1 MMNPDPTAGRK
12 LYERLEDELTAMIA
26 SGILDPENWFNA
38 AAFTPEEAIRWDGLG
53 FTTGGALEWCAAF
66 HADKVAIA
74 AWARVGMAT
83 ADPSLVAEA
92 LAVGLDP
99 LRWQFWRIQG
109 FSAPATIDWSD
120 RRFTLDDALSWI
132 ESGVPEPSQA
142 AEWTAR
148 GFGDP
153 AAAKRWRVAIREVAE
168 IATEVWVE
176 VGFTAEEAALARL
189 VTGVDRPPEL
199 ADRVPGDMAA
209 AIAAGRA
216 DRDRHR
222 WMVNYRPR

>member
-1 MMNPDPTAGRK
+1 MMNADPTDGGR
-12 LYERLEDELTAMIA
+12 LYDQLDSELTAMIN
-26 SGILDPENWFNA
+26 SGVADPENWFNA
-38 AAFTPEEAIRWDGLG
+38 AAFTPEEARRWDGLG
-53 FTTGGALEWCAAF
+53 YTAEGALEWSAAF
-66 HADKVAIA
+66 HADKVATA

-109 FSAPATIDWSD
+109 FSAPATVEWAD
-120 RRFTLDDALSWI
+120 RRFTLDEALCWI
-132 ESGVPEPSQA
+132 ESGTPEPCQA
-142 AEWTAR
+142 AEWAAR
-148 GFGDP
+148 SFSP
-153 AAAKRWRVAIREVAE
+153 AAAKTWRVAIREVAE

-176 VGFTAEEAALARL
+176 IGFTPEEAGLCRLA
-189 VTGVDRPPEL
+189 GVDQPPEL

-209 AIAAGRA
+209 ALAAGRR
-216 DRDRHR
+216 DRDRHH